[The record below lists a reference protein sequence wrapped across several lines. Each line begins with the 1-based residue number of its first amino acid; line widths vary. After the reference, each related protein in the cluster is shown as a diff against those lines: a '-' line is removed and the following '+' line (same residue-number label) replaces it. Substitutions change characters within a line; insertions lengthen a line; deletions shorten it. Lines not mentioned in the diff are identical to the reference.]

1 MGYEL
6 DDGLVCHMTRMGDIL
21 DAAMRGSSVVFSFA
35 VHSQIWG
42 WRNAK
47 HITNAKQSRNAKHN
61 SISVLKSLVQLECSF
76 RALHPD

>member
-6 DDGLVCHMTRMGDIL
+6 DDGLVCHMARMGHIL

-42 WRNAK
+42 WRYFHWA
-47 HITNAKQSRNAKHN
+47 
-61 SISVLKSLVQLECSF
+61 
-76 RALHPD
+76 